1 MKFLHL
7 VVLIIIPLALS
18 ARQKLHVTVYQD
30 AEYALRWNPEVD
42 TLQLSGNESWKPWMP
57 EGSFGWQLLDEGQLR
72 SMFYCSSD
80 FISSINFEEQM
91 VLAVV
96 RYDSVS
102 WNFFPREV
110 IFSEGE
116 AHISLSYE
124 AATRTLRPKRP
135 SVSSAL
141 FLIDITEK
149 LRKTGT
155 TNLSYSVLETQRG
168 PWPLG
173 QSQYSQP
180 SAEFWFPVAY
190 TRQDLYHS
198 LQLKM
203 GLLEKL
209 QPISSEIGWLPDY
222 VEVDGLTLSP
232 DIRLTESNYLMI
244 DDSLRWAQ
252 TFLTEIGAGSRQPL
266 RMTTSDF
273 GRYFAIVVIKRDP
286 GHEIGIREIFWAEK
300 GLRIDVSVEARPG
313 ISDTSMLVLLM
324 PRGDYGIMSFR
335 ENGKMIQPESL
346 R

>member
-7 VVLIIIPLALS
+7 VALIIIPLAMT

-42 TLQLSGNESWKPWMP
+42 TLQLSANDSWKPWMP

-72 SMFYCSSD
+72 SMFYCSNEFVSN
-80 FISSINFEEQM
+80 INFDEFM

-110 IFSEGE
+110 IFTEDE
-116 AHISLSYE
+116 AHLSLQYE
-124 AATRTLRPKRP
+124 AVTRTLRPKRAV
-135 SVSSAL
+135 VSSAI
-141 FLIDITEK
+141 FLIEITEK
-149 LRKTGT
+149 LRKTGI
-155 TNLSYSVLETQRG
+155 TNLTYSVIESQRG
-168 PWPLG
+168 PWPQG
-173 QSQYSQP
+173 QSPYAAP

-190 TRQDLYHS
+190 TRQDLSHS

-203 GLLEKL
+203 DLLAKL
-209 QPISSEIGWLPDY
+209 QPSSSEMGWLPDY
-222 VEVDGLTLSP
+222 VEIDGLTLNP
-232 DIRLTESNYLMI
+232 EITLTETNYLMI

-252 TFLTEIGAGSRQPL
+252 TFLASTGNWGQQPL
-266 RMTTSDF
+266 RLTTSDF
-273 GRYFAIVVIKRDP
+273 KRYFAIVVIKRDA
-286 GHEIGIREIFWAEK
+286 GQEIGIREIFWAER
-300 GLRIDVSVEARPG
+300 GLRIDVSVTEKPRSNGP
-313 ISDTSMLVLLM
+313 SMLVLLM

-335 ENGKMIQPESL
+335 ENGELIQPESL